1 MMATATGG
9 RCSTFCGPRS
19 ELITYFGAAHL
30 FLGYDA
36 RGTIRIRCESV
47 RAVRVAYVYITAY
60 LPRIIPKTLNV
71 PQGTFKPARRA
82 PRARR
87 GADRRPVSLSDGRGW
102 ARVLV
107 CSLSRVSRAA
117 MRPAGTG
124 VPQARRCRAASAHCH
139 VQRVHILAYYMYR
152 VPYG

>member
-1 MMATATGG
+1 MATATGG

-47 RAVRVAYVYITAY
+47 RAVRVAYRSITAY

-71 PQGTFKPARRA
+71 PQGTFKPARRPESAARA
-82 PRARR
+82 PRR
-87 GADRRPVSLSDGRGW
+87 GPPTRFAFGW
-102 ARVLV
+102 ARVGTRF
-107 CSLSRVSRAA
+107 SL
-117 MRPAGTG
+117 
-124 VPQARRCRAASAHCH
+124 
-139 VQRVHILAYYMYR
+139 
-152 VPYG
+152 